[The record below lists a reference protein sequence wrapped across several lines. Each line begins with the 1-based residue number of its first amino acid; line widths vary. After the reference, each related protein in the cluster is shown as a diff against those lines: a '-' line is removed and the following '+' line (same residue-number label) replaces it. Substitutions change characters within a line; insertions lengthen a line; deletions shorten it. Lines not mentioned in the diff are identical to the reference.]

1 MLLVDDR
8 ENPKVINK
16 LLMRMGENNV
26 KVCRMVSADYAM
38 GSWGV
43 EAKEINDLFRSIL
56 GIGRNRTIVSQLRDL
71 QDNYDN
77 PVLVVYGAKL
87 KPWVATG
94 RPSAKQIATEMSR
107 MKKVNTQ
114 FKMTFH
120 QRFPKIKY
128 MELNT
133 MDEFVEWLVVNH
145 TQLGMAFSNHDSD
158 TQKAIKK
165 GELDPRIAFLSS
177 VKGVT
182 PTMAQD
188 LLEEFGSIPKLLRL
202 RTTQKAVMA
211 VKGVGRQRAQD
222 ILALRDN
229 LEDVPLKL

>member
-38 GSWGV
+38 GTWGV

-94 RPSAKQIATEMSR
+94 RPTAKQIARQATTSALNR
-107 MKKVNTQ
+107 MHWLRRHRNEDKLSNQ
-114 FKMTFH
+114 N
-120 QRFPKIKY
+120 IKF
-128 MELNT
+128 N
-133 MDEFVEWLVVNH
+133 
-145 TQLGMAFSNHDSD
+145 
-158 TQKAIKK
+158 
-165 GELDPRIAFLSS
+165 FL
-177 VKGVT
+177 
-182 PTMAQD
+182 
-188 LLEEFGSIPKLLRL
+188 I
-202 RTTQKAVMA
+202 
-211 VKGVGRQRAQD
+211 
-222 ILALRDN
+222 
-229 LEDVPLKL
+229 